1 MKEKVI
7 IKSRR
12 GGAALKMITLLLV
25 LLTIASA
32 VIIFEVQPSLGSKL
46 DMFYETHHPGDWR
59 GKWDTADNEQQYEA
73 LRNTYYYILWHFEY
87 ILYGSAPL
95 ALIFL
100 ILYLYA
106 SKMEVTVTDKR
117 VYGKSAFGKRVDLPL
132 DSISAVGTGAF
143 NGLAVASSSGKIH
156 FMGIKNRDEIH
167 EVISDLLMERQ
178 GKRAASTTIRQEVQQ
193 SSAEELKKFKE
204 LLDSGIIS
212 QEEYNAKKKA
222 APWVIRVKHKKYI
235 SPPALTWARG
245 DCYDLISSMLSAS
258 RVRGDRG
265 IFQFY
270 NWRHKQY
277 GISLERTRP
286 ALLRLCEA
294 EHPPGDRGT
303 ARTGLAEHP
312 L

>member
-32 VIIFEVQPSLGSKL
+32 VIIFVVQPSLGSKL

-73 LRNTYYYILWHFEY
+73 LWNTYYSLWNFEY
-87 ILYGSAPL
+87 ILYGCAPL

-117 VYGKSAFGKRVDLPL
+117 VYGKSGFGKRVDLPL

-178 GKRAASTTIRQEVQQ
+178 GKPAASTTIRQEVQQ

-212 QEEYNAKKKA
+212 QEEYNAKKK
-222 APWVIRVKHKKYI
+222 
-235 SPPALTWARG
+235 
-245 DCYDLISSMLSAS
+245 
-258 RVRGDRG
+258 
-265 IFQFY
+265 Q
-270 NWRHKQY
+270 
-277 GISLERTRP
+277 
-286 ALLRLCEA
+286 LL
-294 EHPPGDRGT
+294 
-303 ARTGLAEHP
+303 GL
-312 L
+312 